1 MEMCAKGGDE
11 VGYSPRQ
18 FNSRSVYEVTV
29 RTLSGLPF
37 TSSPLMRL
45 LLETAIARA
54 NRDQKVV
61 ICHYVWMSNHAH
73 IMLVCN
79 DQQGMSN
86 FVGELKKKLTDS
98 IKRLFGR
105 DQLFLWERRSSIAK
119 IATYEDLVERLQYF
133 YLNPQRAGLIEDIDS
148 YPGLTTWKA
157 FQDSENH
164 LEARSESLIPWIPA
178 TMLPRMPEKPDIH
191 WSSRMVRELT
201 KLAPSKEALT
211 LYPNFCLKAFGCSA
225 HDVESFKQHVKI
237 GVRAEEQ
244 LLREKFRDKNRQVVG
259 RLALVLQRSTLD
271 GWKPKKRERRI
282 FLICSDKALRLELL
296 EQYKGFQKRCRKC
309 YESYLSGYRDI
320 EWPPGA
326 FQPPLPRLYNW
337 IAGAC

>member
-119 IATYEDLVERLQYF
+119 IATYEDR
-133 YLNPQRAGLIEDIDS
+133 
-148 YPGLTTWKA
+148 
-157 FQDSENH
+157 
-164 LEARSESLIPWIPA
+164 
-178 TMLPRMPEKPDIH
+178 
-191 WSSRMVRELT
+191 
-201 KLAPSKEALT
+201 
-211 LYPNFCLKAFGCSA
+211 
-225 HDVESFKQHVKI
+225 
-237 GVRAEEQ
+237 
-244 LLREKFRDKNRQVVG
+244 
-259 RLALVLQRSTLD
+259 
-271 GWKPKKRERRI
+271 
-282 FLICSDKALRLELL
+282 
-296 EQYKGFQKRCRKC
+296 KRC
-309 YESYLSGYRDI
+309 I
-320 EWPPGA
+320 
-326 FQPPLPRLYNW
+326 
-337 IAGAC
+337 